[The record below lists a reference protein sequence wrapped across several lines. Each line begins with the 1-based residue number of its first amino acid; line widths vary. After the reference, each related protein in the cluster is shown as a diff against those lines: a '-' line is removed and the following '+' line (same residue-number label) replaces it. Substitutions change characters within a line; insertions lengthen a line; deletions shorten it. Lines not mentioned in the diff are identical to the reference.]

1 MVLEDKPELRRSIAR
16 TISAPLVAVPCENVA
31 EAEAALEL
39 DLPLAGAILD
49 VQLPD
54 GSGLDV
60 VRQLRRRWPLM
71 PVLVMTGSRSAS
83 PALNAHMLDA
93 IYLPKPVPP
102 QNIRYFLQLVEA
114 VAMTDDNAIGRALA
128 RYAETNELPRQ
139 QVQLLACS
147 LRGVPRKDLA
157 ATLGVSENTVKS
169 QVRVLLAK
177 TGEPNLD
184 AVERKILAMI
194 VG

>member
-1 MVLEDKPELRRSIAR
+1 MVLEDKPELRRSLAR
-16 TISAPLVAVPCENVA
+16 TISGPLVPVPCESIA

-54 GSGLDV
+54 GSGLDIL
-60 VRQLRRRWPLM
+60 RQIRLRWPLM
-71 PVLVMTGSRSAS
+71 PVLVMTGSRSAT

-147 LRGVPRKDLA
+147 LRGVQRKDLA

>member
-1 MVLEDKPELRRSIAR
+1 MVLEDKPELRRSLAR
-16 TISAPLVAVPCENVA
+16 TISSPLMAVPCENIA

-54 GSGLDV
+54 GSGLDIL
-60 VRQLRRRWPLM
+60 RQLRRRWPLM

-147 LRGVPRKDLA
+147 LRGVQRKDLA

>member
-1 MVLEDKPELRRSIAR
+1 MVLEDKPELRRSLSR
-16 TISAPLVAVPCENVA
+16 SISAPLVAVPCESIA
-31 EAEAALEL
+31 EAEATLEL

-54 GSGLDV
+54 GSGLDIL
-60 VRQLRRRWPLM
+60 REMRRRWPLV
-71 PVLVMTGSRSAS
+71 PILVMTGSKAAS
-83 PALNAHMLDA
+83 PARNAHMYDA
-93 IYLPKPVPP
+93 IYLPKPIPP
-102 QNIRYFLQLVEA
+102 QNIRYFLQLIEA
-114 VAMTDDNAIGRALA
+114 VSMTEDNAIGRALA
-128 RYAETNELPRQ
+128 RYAESNELPRQ

-157 ATLGVSENTVKS
+157 PTLGVSENTVKS
-169 QVRVLLAK
+169 QVRVLLVK